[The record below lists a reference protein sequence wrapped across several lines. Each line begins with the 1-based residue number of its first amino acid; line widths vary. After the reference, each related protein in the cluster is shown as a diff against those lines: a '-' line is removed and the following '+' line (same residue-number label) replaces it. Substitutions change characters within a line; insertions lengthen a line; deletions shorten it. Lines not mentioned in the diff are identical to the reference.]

1 MDNARKHDVLRIP
14 TPKGTRDSYREVARL
29 VGMSPQRWAREALR
43 RAALE
48 VLEEHGVTLALPP
61 VHPPRPKRL
70 QPRIQVRPP
79 ADKGEA

>member
-1 MDNARKHDVLRIP
+1 MDNARKHDTLRVQA
-14 TPKGTRDSYREVARL
+14 PKGTWDCYREVARL
-29 VGMSPQRWAREALR
+29 VGTSPQRWVREVLH

-79 ADKGEA
+79 AEKGEA